1 MPSIGTHAFTKERI
15 QVSKARL
22 ELFAR
27 KQRSYDAIPPTL
39 DALMEH
45 TNRAVYQG
53 GHVWGQTLECFHCL
67 PSPENQNGP
76 LQQLSQPL
84 VKNY

>member
-1 MPSIGTHAFTKERI
+1 M
-15 QVSKARL
+15 SKARL

-53 GHVWGQTLECFHCL
+53 GHVWGQTLECFQCK
-67 PSPENQNGP
+67 PSPENWGWQKEKENGNWKP
-76 LQQLSQPL
+76 
-84 VKNY
+84 K